1 MQAALRTA
9 RLRTVTTRA
18 TPMKL
23 ARFWLISGF
32 FLFWALAITSRLF
45 WLQIVRHSDYVQRAQ
60 KQQQR
65 TFQVAP
71 RRGVLY
77 DRNMRELAMTVQV
90 DSVYADPSEIDNTQA
105 AARTIAAIV
114 HTDPEDKL
122 TRVDQIAHRLEDG
135 KNFAWIA
142 RRVSP
147 EVSQKLHALNMKGI
161 YFQKEFQRFYP
172 DARSPRRS

>member
-9 RLRTVTTRA
+9 RLRPVTPRA

-90 DSVYADPSEIDNTQA
+90 DSVYADPSE
-105 AARTIAAIV
+105 
-114 HTDPEDKL
+114 
-122 TRVDQIAHRLEDG
+122 
-135 KNFAWIA
+135 
-142 RRVSP
+142 
-147 EVSQKLHALNMKGI
+147 
-161 YFQKEFQRFYP
+161 
-172 DARSPRRS
+172 